1 MLRKKLKIYKNVT
14 GGLQMAEI
22 VFHRKTKTFH
32 LSNQQISY
40 VMCVLSNGHIGQ
52 LYYGKRI
59 HDREDFSHLLETC
72 ERPMTSYVY
81 EGDRTFSLEHI
92 RQEYPVYGS
101 TDYRNPAVEIRQENG
116 SRIMDFRYDG
126 YEITGG
132 KPHLE
137 GLPATYTEAEEEA
150 KTLKIFLVD
159 SVTNIQME
167 LWYSIFDEGGVI
179 ARSTR
184 FYNRG
189 KKAVHV
195 LNAMSLSLD
204 LPEKDYVWMQLS
216 GSWGRER
223 HIKER
228 VLEQGIQS
236 IESMRG
242 HSSHEHNPF
251 LVLRRPWTTEQSG
264 EAIGIGLIYSGNFQ
278 IQAEVDT
285 HDVTRITA
293 GINPRGFDWKL
304 NPEEAFQTPEAVLV
318 YSEKGL
324 GGMSR
329 IFHRL
334 YGRRLARGVWR
345 DRPRPILI
353 NNWEATYFD
362 FTEEKLEKIAE
373 KAKACGVEAF
383 VLDDGW
389 FGKRRNDRAGLGDW
403 YANREL
409 LPDGIEGLSKR
420 IEAMGL
426 MFGLWIEPEMVN
438 KDSDLYRAHP
448 DWILQ
453 VPERPVSHGRYQ
465 YVLDFSRKEVVDYIH
480 GMLQRL
486 LSSAHISYIKWD
498 MNRSITECYSQA
510 LPPEQQGEVFHRYIL
525 GVYDLY
531 ERLIHEFPEILF
543 ESCASGG
550 GRFDPGM
557 LYYAPQCWTS
567 DDSDAIERLKIQYG
581 TSLCYPLSSMG
592 SHVSIVPNHQVFR
605 MTPLHTRAN
614 VAFFGTFGYEL
625 DLDKLSGGE
634 LNEVKDQ
641 ISFMK
646 KYREILQFGDFYRLK
661 SPFQGN
667 EAAWMAVSPDKNTAL
682 VGWYRVLNGVNM
694 PYSRIRL
701 QGLNPDALYENVRN
715 GTENYGDELMN
726 YGLIT
731 TDVTAGQVPDGA
743 EPCTDFDSRIYLLQ
757 VKK

>member
-1 MLRKKLKIYKNVT
+1 
-14 GGLQMAEI
+14 MAEI
-22 VFHRKTKTFH
+22 VFHGRTKTFH
-32 LSNQQISY
+32 LYNEKISY
-40 VMCVLSNGHIGQ
+40 IMCVLQNGHIGQ
-52 LYYGKRI
+52 LYFGKHI
-59 HDREDFSHLLETC
+59 HDREDFSHLMETC
-72 ERPMTSYVY
+72 GRPMTSYIY

-101 TDYRNPAVEIRQENG
+101 TDYRNPAVEVLQNNG
-116 SRIMDFRYDG
+116 SKIMDFQYDS
-126 YEITGG
+126 YEIVEG

-137 GLPATYTEAEEEA
+137 GLPATYTEKDNEA

-159 SVTNIQME
+159 SLSEIRME
-167 LWYSIFDEGGVI
+167 LWYSIFDEGGIV
-179 ARSTR
+179 ARSVR
-184 FYNRG
+184 FYNQG
-189 KKAVHV
+189 NKTVH
-195 LNAMSLSLD
+195 LFTAMSMCLD
-204 LPEKDYVWMQLS
+204 LPDKNYIWMQLS

-228 VLEQGIQS
+228 ILEQGTQS

-251 LVLRRPWTTEQSG
+251 LVFRRPWTTEQSG
-264 EAIGIGLIYSGNFQ
+264 EVIGISLVYSGNFRM
-278 IQAEVDT
+278 QAEVDT

-304 NPEEAFQTPEAVLV
+304 NPREGFQTPEAVIV
-318 YSEKGL
+318 YSEEGI

-329 IFHRL
+329 TFHRL
-334 YGRRLARGVWR
+334 YGQRLARGFWR
-345 DRPRPILI
+345 DRPRPVLI

-362 FTEEKLEKIAE
+362 FTEEKLEKIAQ
-373 KAKACGVEAF
+373 KAKECGIELF

-389 FGKRRNDRAGLGDW
+389 FGKRQNDWTGLGDW
-403 YANREL
+403 YVNREL
-409 LPDGIEGLSKR
+409 LPDGLEGLSQR
-420 IEAMGL
+420 IEAMG
-426 MFGLWIEPEMVN
+426 MKFGLWIEPEMVN
-438 KDSDLYRAHP
+438 KDSDLYRSHP
-448 DWILQ
+448 DWILR
-453 VPERPVSHGRYQ
+453 VPERSASHGRNQ
-465 YVLDFSRKEVVDYIH
+465 YVLDFARKEVVDYIY
-480 GMLQRL
+480 GMLHHL
-486 LSSAHISYIKWD
+486 LSEAHISYIKWD

-510 LPPEQQGEVFHRYIL
+510 FPPEQQGEVFHRYIL

-531 ERLIHEFPEILF
+531 ERLIRDFPEILF

-567 DDSDAIERLKIQYG
+567 DDTDAVERLKIQYG

-605 MTPLHTRAN
+605 TTPLHTRAN
-614 VAFFGTFGYEL
+614 VAYFGTFGYEL
-625 DLDKLSGGE
+625 DLGRLSDDE
-634 LNEVKDQ
+634 ICEIKKQVA
-641 ISFMK
+641 FMK
-646 KYREILQFGDFYRLK
+646 KYRKILQFGDFYRLK
-661 SPFQGN
+661 SPFEEN
-667 EAAWMAVSPDKNTAL
+667 EAAWMVVSQDRNIAI

-701 QGLNPDALYENVRN
+701 QGLKPDTLYENVLN

-731 TDVTAGQVPDGA
+731 TDVTAGQVPDGVK
-743 EPCTDFDSRIYLLQ
+743 PCTDFDSRIYLLYAKNKDSQ
-757 VKK
+757 EGAGIY